1 MVLQTLRFGKRCSPS
16 SPKLTFAALAAT
28 VSRAMEIRIRGR
40 VQEVGFRPNC
50 VSEARFSM
58 MRKACW
64 PAQAETKAPSR
75 PSSRA
80 SKASRRLARIEAIET
95 AHFAGILPSD
105 FRIGASTLGDI
116 RTEISPDAAICEACA
131 AEIADPSCPKRWA
144 RARGVDIQNHIR
156 GRGSSTR

>member
-1 MVLQTLRFGKRCSPS
+1 
-16 SPKLTFAALAAT
+16 
-28 VSRAMEIRIRGR
+28 
-40 VQEVGFRPNC
+40 
-50 VSEARFSM
+50 

-64 PAQAETKAPSR
+64 SGQAETKAPSQ

-131 AEIADPSCPKRWA
+131 AEIADPSLARWFSCPKRWA